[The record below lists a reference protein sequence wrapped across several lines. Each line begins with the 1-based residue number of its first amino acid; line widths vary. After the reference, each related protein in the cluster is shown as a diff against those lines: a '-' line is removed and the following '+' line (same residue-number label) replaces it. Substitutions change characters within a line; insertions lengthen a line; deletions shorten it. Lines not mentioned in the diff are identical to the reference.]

1 MKKKKRGEL
10 NLNQKL
16 REKEEEKKQ
25 LFDESRESEWFWGNE
40 KQKKQLLGLR
50 DEKEVKMR
58 LSGKGSREE
67 KKAPASTQKNNNNK

>member
-1 MKKKKRGEL
+1 M
-10 NLNQKL
+10 NQ
-16 REKEEEKKQ
+16 
-25 LFDESRESEWFWGNE
+25 ESEWFWGNE

-67 KKAPASTQKNNNNK
+67 KKAPASTQKKCKENVKRKKCINVACHVFIY